1 MRTFNGLQIFTEQ
14 LTNSGQLDL
23 RYVRITGN
31 DSRVNLNQ
39 GAIVTG
45 QSLTVNSSGIFN
57 NGISVNGN
65 FILNGQQVLI
75 SSAGTLFSPTVTAG

>member
-1 MRTFNGLQIFTEQ
+1 MRTFNGLQIFTQQ

-31 DSRVNLNQ
+31 NSIVNLNQ

-45 QSLTVNSSGIFN
+45 QNLTVNSSGIFN

-65 FILNGQQVLI
+65 FLLNGQQVLI

>member
-31 DSRVNLNQ
+31 NSIVNLNQ

-45 QSLTVNSSGIFN
+45 QNLTVNSSGIFN

-65 FILNGQQVLI
+65 FLLNGQQVLI
-75 SSAGTLFSPTVTAG
+75 SSAGTLFSPTLTIG

>member
-31 DSRVNLNQ
+31 NSIVNLNQ
-39 GAIVTG
+39 GAIITG

-75 SSAGTLFSPTVTAG
+75 SSAGSLFSPTVTAG

>member
-31 DSRVNLNQ
+31 NSIVNLNQ

-45 QSLTVNSSGIFN
+45 QNLTVNSSGIFN

-65 FILNGQQVLI
+65 FLLNGQQVLI

>member
-31 DSRVNLNQ
+31 NSIVNLNQ

-45 QSLTVNSSGIFN
+45 QNLTVNSSGIFN

-65 FILNGQQVLI
+65 FFLNGRQVLI
-75 SSAGTLFSPTVTAG
+75 SSAGALFSPTVTAG

>member
-31 DSRVNLNQ
+31 NSIVNLNQ

-45 QSLTVNSSGIFN
+45 QNLTVNSSGIFN
-57 NGISVNGN
+57 NGISVNGI
-65 FILNGQQVLI
+65 FLLNGQQVLI
-75 SSAGTLFSPTVTAG
+75 SSAGALFSPTVTAG

>member
-31 DSRVNLNQ
+31 NSIVNLNQ

-45 QSLTVNSSGIFN
+45 QNLTVNSSGIFN
-57 NGISVNGN
+57 NGISVNGS
-65 FILNGQQVLI
+65 FFLNGQQVLI